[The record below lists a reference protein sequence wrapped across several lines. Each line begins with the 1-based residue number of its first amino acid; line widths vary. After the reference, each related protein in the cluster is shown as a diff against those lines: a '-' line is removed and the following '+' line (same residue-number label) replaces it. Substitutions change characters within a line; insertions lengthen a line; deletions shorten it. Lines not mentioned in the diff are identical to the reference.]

1 MIKKFVFSSEKEKS
15 ALLGFTLA
23 EILITLTIIGI
34 VAAIT
39 IPSLMANVQE
49 KAWEAQTKAFQARM
63 SQTFPQLSRLNGYG
77 INTDGTVDVD
87 NAAQIFITE
96 GLSKVYKIASICSS
110 DKIASCG
117 FPSAITTSDG
127 EKSISTPKDITAL
140 NPLMTSVHETL
151 KDDHR
156 ANTEANGGIIQ
167 NTKAAAFETLNG
179 ESVLVFYN
187 PNCTPVHEIN
197 WGYLQQFVCVNLV
210 FDVNGE
216 KAPNQMGKDIG
227 VVTAFGSTDSI
238 VGAPIPVNN
247 DSSSENAN
255 KYGSIEIDDATNI
268 CKTQDS
274 SSRLPERYELASLF
288 VNAPLFNMR
297 QDRDYGTGNVFFNK
311 NGVKLSTR
319 IGFMEGAIF
328 YDKLPIFV
336 RCVKK

>member
-127 EKSISTPKDITAL
+127 EKSLAL
-140 NPLMTSVHETL
+140 PTDLTTL
-151 KDDHR
+151 NKYLTTTN
-156 ANTEANGGIIQ
+156 ASPIYENTEANGGIIQ

-179 ESVLVFYN
+179 ESVLLFYN
-187 PNCTPVHEIN
+187 PNCRANIQSNDFFT
-197 WGYLQQFVCVNLV
+197 QQFMCVNLV

-227 VVTAFGSTDSI
+227 IVTVFGSSDPI
-238 VGAPIPVNN
+238 VGAPVPVEPEFQTTGAQVSDVCKNN
-247 DSSSENAN
+247 DSA
-255 KYGSIEIDDATNI
+255 
-268 CKTQDS
+268 
-274 SSRLPERYELASLF
+274 SRPPEKYELASMF
-288 VNAPLFNMR
+288 VNKTLLNMHQSDYWTNVPYFSNGKLQTHYRMRIYGGELFAE
-297 QDRDYGTGNVFFNK
+297 GNDTYN
-311 NGVKLSTR
+311 
-319 IGFMEGAIF
+319 F
-328 YDKLPIFV
+328 YV